1 MKRFLLWVVGVILG
15 VAVLLGAVMTVSY
28 SFTGE
33 GSRPAADT
41 QFGGQALEVNGSCWQ
56 VPLLGGVFD
65 KVFTSP
71 ETLTVQKL
79 GVLYDAHPALALP
92 DWASYTT
99 LTIET
104 DIGSIVFAGSASQ
117 YEDFLFPANGDYKAK
132 LTVWRLPQD
141 YLATQFEGGSTGAIR
156 KNLGVEHPAKPTG
169 WYSYSFRFT
178 LQASAEVALSTE
190 RLEQG
195 GVAALS
201 ITGLTGET
209 APAVETDLGS
219 VQCVRLGSGWR
230 AYIPAAYNASAG
242 GHTVNV
248 TVNGE
253 TFARTL
259 TVLPK
264 DFGTVEV
271 EPEPA
276 STEAANTEFRNNIW
290 PLYEQPVREKL
301 WAGAF
306 LCPAENYMT
315 LVDFGQVKVTGGQ
328 QGSRSNS
335 TRLYTIPGEPC
346 RAPANGV
353 VVFAGDLALTGN
365 TVVIEEMLT
374 GPECSLL
381 AFTDGKTVRPMAT
394 SQDHKRAL
402 EGDKGPN
409 TGGMGVYSP
418 VPIVTD
424 EEHATMVAVMEQTV
438 AELAAEGIDYRG
450 CLYGGFMLTP
460 AGPKVLEFNARFG
473 DPETQVVLPRLKN
486 DLVEVMLA
494 CANCEL
500 DQIELDW
507 RDEWAVAVVLTSAGY
522 PGSYEKGK
530 VITGI
535 EDVEAME
542 NVTVYHAGTAVVDGQ
557 LVTNGGR
564 VLAVTALGDTFENAR
579 NLAYEA
585 CEKIDFEG
593 KTLRHDIGLR
603 ALRGRDAWDA

>member
-104 DIGSIVFAGSASQ
+104 DIGSIVFAGSVSQ

-141 YLATQFEGGSTGAIR
+141 YLATQFEGGTTGAIR

-264 DFGTVEV
+264 DFGTVDV

-276 STEAANTEFRNNIW
+276 STEAANAEFRNNIW
-290 PLYEQPVREKL
+290 PLYEQPVGEKL

-315 LVDFGQVKVTGGQ
+315 LVDFGQVKVSGGQ

-353 VVFAGDLALTGN
+353 VVFAGDLALTGS
-365 TVVIEEMLT
+365 TVVIDH
-374 GPECSLL
+374 GC
-381 AFTDGKTVRPMAT
+381 GVR
-394 SQDHKRAL
+394 SYLYGLQEL
-402 EGDKGPN
+402 
-409 TGGMGVYSP
+409 S
-418 VPIVTD
+418 VTRG
-424 EEHATMVAVMEQTV
+424 QTV
-438 AELAAEGIDYRG
+438 ERGQAVGVLGEELTMDFKLGSKSVNPWP
-450 CLYGGFMLTP
+450 LFQTSGGLFW
-460 AGPKVLEFNARFG
+460 
-473 DPETQVVLPRLKN
+473 Q
-486 DLVEVMLA
+486 
-494 CANCEL
+494 
-500 DQIELDW
+500 
-507 RDEWAVAVVLTSAGY
+507 
-522 PGSYEKGK
+522 EKG
-530 VITGI
+530 
-535 EDVEAME
+535 
-542 NVTVYHAGTAVVDGQ
+542 
-557 LVTNGGR
+557 
-564 VLAVTALGDTFENAR
+564 
-579 NLAYEA
+579 
-585 CEKIDFEG
+585 
-593 KTLRHDIGLR
+593 
-603 ALRGRDAWDA
+603 

>member
-141 YLATQFEGGSTGAIR
+141 YLATQFEGG
-156 KNLGVEHPAKPTG
+156 
-169 WYSYSFRFT
+169 
-178 LQASAEVALSTE
+178 
-190 RLEQG
+190 
-195 GVAALS
+195 VAALS

-271 EPEPA
+271 EPESA
-276 STEAANTEFRNNIW
+276 STEAANAEFRNNIW

-315 LVDFGQVKVTGGQ
+315 LVDFGQVKVIGGQ

-353 VVFAGDLALTGN
+353 VVFAGDLALTGS
-365 TVVIEEMLT
+365 TVVIDH
-374 GPECSLL
+374 GC
-381 AFTDGKTVRPMAT
+381 GVR
-394 SQDHKRAL
+394 SYLYGLQEL
-402 EGDKGPN
+402 
-409 TGGMGVYSP
+409 S
-418 VPIVTD
+418 VTRG
-424 EEHATMVAVMEQTV
+424 QTV
-438 AELAAEGIDYRG
+438 ERGQAVGVLGEELTMDFKLGSKSVNPWP
-450 CLYGGFMLTP
+450 LFQTSGGLFW
-460 AGPKVLEFNARFG
+460 
-473 DPETQVVLPRLKN
+473 Q
-486 DLVEVMLA
+486 
-494 CANCEL
+494 
-500 DQIELDW
+500 
-507 RDEWAVAVVLTSAGY
+507 
-522 PGSYEKGK
+522 EKG
-530 VITGI
+530 
-535 EDVEAME
+535 
-542 NVTVYHAGTAVVDGQ
+542 
-557 LVTNGGR
+557 
-564 VLAVTALGDTFENAR
+564 
-579 NLAYEA
+579 
-585 CEKIDFEG
+585 
-593 KTLRHDIGLR
+593 
-603 ALRGRDAWDA
+603 

>member
-33 GSRPAADT
+33 GSCPAADT
-41 QFGGQALEVNGSCWQ
+41 QFGGQALEPNGSCWQ
-56 VPLLGGVFD
+56 VPLLGGAFD

-141 YLATQFEGGSTGAIR
+141 YLATQFEGGTTGAIR

-195 GVAALS
+195 GIAALS

-242 GHTVNV
+242 AHEVTFTVG
-248 TVNGE
+248 GE
-253 TFARTL
+253 TVTKNI
-259 TVLPK
+259 TVIPK

-271 EPEPA
+271 EAGPEA
-276 STEAANTEFRNNIW
+276 SEEANAEFRNIVW
-290 PLYEQPVREKL
+290 PLYEQPAREKL
-301 WAGAF
+301 WSGGF
-306 LCPAENYMT
+306 VCPAENYMT
-315 LVDFGQVKVTGGQ
+315 LVDFGQVKVTGGK
-328 QGSRSNS
+328 QGSKSNS
-335 TRLYTIPGEPC
+335 TKLYTIPGEPC
-346 RAPANGV
+346 RAPAAGV
-353 VVFAGDLALTGN
+353 VVLAKYLALTGN
-365 TVVIEEMLT
+365 TVVIDHGCGLRSYLYGLDTLSVSAGQSVERGQAVGALGEEMTMDFKL
-374 GPECSLL
+374 GSKSVNPWPL
-381 AFTDGKTVRPMAT
+381 FQT
-394 SQDHKRAL
+394 S
-402 EGDKGPN
+402 
-409 TGGMGVYSP
+409 GG
-418 VPIVTD
+418 
-424 EEHATMVAVMEQTV
+424 
-438 AELAAEGIDYRG
+438 L
-450 CLYGGFMLTP
+450 FW
-460 AGPKVLEFNARFG
+460 K
-473 DPETQVVLPRLKN
+473 
-486 DLVEVMLA
+486 
-494 CANCEL
+494 
-500 DQIELDW
+500 
-507 RDEWAVAVVLTSAGY
+507 
-522 PGSYEKGK
+522 
-530 VITGI
+530 
-535 EDVEAME
+535 E
-542 NVTVYHAGTAVVDGQ
+542 NG
-557 LVTNGGR
+557 
-564 VLAVTALGDTFENAR
+564 
-579 NLAYEA
+579 
-585 CEKIDFEG
+585 
-593 KTLRHDIGLR
+593 
-603 ALRGRDAWDA
+603 